1 MSITSGR
8 QSRVRLGVLAIVLL
22 LAMTAAACGPAAEA
36 PDDDSTSSEATTSES
51 ATGSEAASEDDGAAS
66 GDVKNPD
73 FLAVSTDD
81 EPETLDPAGIE
92 DNGLGRTA
100 VMHMYDRLLEIG
112 PDGPD
117 LLPSIATEVPTTEN
131 GGISKDGLTYTFK
144 LRDDVT
150 FHDGTP
156 LDAEAVKY
164 SWDRVI
170 KMNLPEGQ
178 AQNFSTIK
186 EIRAPD
192 KTTIEVELSEEDAS
206 FLYNVVASQPAA
218 IVNPKLVE
226 KNGGVKADTPNEW
239 LAQNEAGS
247 GQYTLE
253 NWDRGERMDL
263 KVFEDYWGEPAKKD
277 VRWFNVQDPNVST
290 LGLRAGDFDIIE
302 GVPALIPDVTGID
315 GVKVDTEIPG
325 GQLLQIGFNLR
336 FNEEDL
342 PKGDTVPADFF
353 HDKRVRQ
360 AFAYSLD
367 YDAVNNALS
376 GAAGRGS
383 YFIPEGLFGYD
394 PEAPVYEYDPAK
406 AEKLFKEAGWWDKG
420 FTISAIGEEDNIF
433 TTQMLILKDGIEKL
447 NPKFRFNAMAI
458 PESRF
463 DEMMASD
470 PIPVAMWSWTTP
482 EFRDPH
488 SYYMDSAHPE
498 GRWAGLAGLAE
509 GYENPDEI
517 AQMID
522 DANSEVDLA
531 AREELYKELQARIFE
546 EAPSIIPANENII
559 LAYRD
564 WLSDVFGNP
573 MWPRPG
579 LRWSLIQKGN

>member
-1 MSITSGR
+1 MKMVTGPHIRSRGR
-8 QSRVRLGVLAIVLL
+8 VSVAAVLLVLA
-22 LAMTAAACGPAAEA
+22 LALAACNPAEEDTG
-36 PDDDSTSSEATTSES
+36 DDTGTTSSEPSTSEGSASESES
-51 ATGSEAASEDDGAAS
+51 ASS

-112 PDGPD
+112 PDGSD

-131 GGISKDGLTYTFK
+131 GGISEDGLTYTFK
-144 LRDDVT
+144 LRDDAT
-150 FHDGTP
+150 FHDGSP
-156 LDAEAVKY
+156 VNAEAVKY

-170 KMNLPEGQ
+170 TMNLPEGQ

-192 KTTIEVELSEEDAS
+192 ETTIEVELSQEDAS
-206 FLYNVVASQPAA
+206 FLYNVVASQPSS

-226 KNGGVKADTPNEW
+226 ENGGIKENTPNEW

-263 KVFEDYWGEPAKKD
+263 KVFEDYWGEPAKED

-315 GVKVDTEIPG
+315 GVTVDTEIPG
-325 GQLLQIGFNLR
+325 GQLLQIGFNMD
-336 FNEEDL
+336 FNPEDL
-342 PKGDTVPADFF
+342 PDGDTVPADFF

-383 YFIPEGLFGYD
+383 YFIPEGMFGYD
-394 PEAPVYEYDPAK
+394 PEAPIYEYDPAK
-406 AEKLFKEAGWWDKG
+406 AEELFRETGWWDKG

-433 TTQMLILKDGIEKL
+433 TTSMLILKDGIESL
-447 NPKFRFNAMAI
+447 NPKFKFNAMAI
-458 PESRF
+458 PESSF
-463 DEMMASD
+463 DEQMATS

-498 GRWAGLAGLAE
+498 GRWAGLVGLAK

-517 AQMID
+517 AEMID
-522 DANSEVDLA
+522 AANAETDSE
-531 AREELYKELQARIFE
+531 ARAELYAELQQRIFE

-579 LRWSLIQKGN
+579 LRWSLIEKG

>member
-1 MSITSGR
+1 MKMVTLSHIRSRGR
-8 QSRVRLGVLAIVLL
+8 FCVAALLLVLAVVL
-22 LAMTAAACGPAAEA
+22 AACSPAA
-36 PDDDSTSSEATTSES
+36 DTDTDGGDTTSSEPSTTDSS
-51 ATGSEAASEDDGAAS
+51 DAGSEPATS
-66 GDVKNPD
+66 GGDAKNPE

-81 EPETLDPAGIE
+81 EPESIDPAGIE

-112 PDGPD
+112 AEGPE
-117 LLPSIATEVPTTEN
+117 LQPSIATEVPTVDN
-131 GGISKDGLTYTFK
+131 GGISEDGLTYTFK
-144 LRDDVT
+144 LRDDAT
-150 FHDGTP
+150 FHDGSP
-156 LDAEAVKY
+156 VNAEAVKY
-164 SWDRVI
+164 SWERVI
-170 KMNLPEGQ
+170 TMALPEGQ

-192 KTTIEVELSEEDAS
+192 ETTIEVELSEQDAS

-226 KNGGVKADTPNEW
+226 ENGGVQPNTPNEW

-263 KVFEDYWGEPAKKD
+263 KVFEDYWGEPAKHD

-315 GVKVDTEIPG
+315 GVTVDTEIPG
-325 GQLLQIGFNLR
+325 GQLLQIGFNL
-336 FNEEDL
+336 NIDPEAL
-342 PKGDTVPADFF
+342 PKGDTIPADFF

-383 YFIPEGLFGYD
+383 YFIPEGMFGYD
-394 PEAPVYEYDPAK
+394 PEAPIYEYDPAK
-406 AEKLFKEAGWWDKG
+406 AEALFKETGWWDKG

-447 NPKFRFNAMAI
+447 NPKFKFNAMAI
-458 PESRF
+458 PEASF
-463 DEMMASD
+463 DEQMATE

-482 EFRDPH
+482 EYRDPH
-488 SYYMDSAHPE
+488 SYYMDSAHPD
-498 GRWAGLAGLAE
+498 GRWAGLVGLAK

-522 DANSEVDLA
+522 EANSETDSE
-531 AREELYKELQARIFE
+531 ARAELYSELQARIMD

-579 LRWSLIQKGN
+579 LRWSLIEKG